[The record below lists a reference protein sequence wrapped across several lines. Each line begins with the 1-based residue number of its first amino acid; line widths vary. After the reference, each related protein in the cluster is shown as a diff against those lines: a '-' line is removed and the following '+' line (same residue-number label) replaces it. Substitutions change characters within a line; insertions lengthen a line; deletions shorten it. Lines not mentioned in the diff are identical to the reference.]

1 MTHLLCALFIVMIEM
16 GVYVDVGSVLFVV
29 VTGAYGYQAVLV
41 AFVGGTRRTIRAAP
55 LILAELCQVVRSG
68 AAARPWPWG

>member
-1 MTHLLCALFIVMIEM
+1 MIEM
-16 GVYVDVGSVLFVV
+16 AVYRDVGSVSLVV
-29 VTGAYGYQAVLV
+29 VTALTDTRAVPV
-41 AFVGGTRRTIRAAP
+41 AFVAETRRTIRVAH